1 MTTEHDEDEASRI
14 ESLLTGFEDKY
25 HRVLLK
31 LDTLSRGT
39 FDEDDASSMAA
50 TCLIA
55 QAALLSDLASKDLKS
70 RALKRDIDFA
80 KANAY
85 ASLKNVSIDGKKVTE
100 SALAHLIL
108 RDDEVKRISIE
119 QNEAERDYKHLS
131 NIHALLKEAHL
142 TFRSIK
148 KPT

>member
-1 MTTEHDEDEASRI
+1 MTTENEDVNELI
-14 ESLLTGFEDKY
+14 TGFEEKY
-25 HRVLLK
+25 HKVLRK
-31 LDTLSRGT
+31 LDSLSRGT
-39 FDEDDASSMAA
+39 FDEDDASAMAA
-50 TCLIA
+50 MCLIA
-55 QAALLSDLASKDLKS
+55 QAALLSDLASTDLKS

-85 ASLKNVSIDGKKVTE
+85 SVLRSTTIDGKKVTE

-108 RDDEVKRISIE
+108 KDAEVRRISIE

-131 NIHALLKEAHL
+131 NIHSLLKEAHL

-148 KPT
+148 RPA

>member
-1 MTTEHDEDEASRI
+1 MTTEHDDEQI
-14 ESLLTGFEDKY
+14 KNLLTAFEEKY
-25 HRVLLK
+25 HKVLLK
-31 LDTLSRGT
+31 LDSLSRGT
-39 FDEDDASSMAA
+39 FDEDDASAMAA
-50 TCLIA
+50 ACLLA
-55 QAALLSDLASKDLKS
+55 QAALLSDLSSTDLKS

-85 ASLKNVSIDGKKVTE
+85 AGLKNVSIDGKKVTE

-108 RDDEVKRISIE
+108 RDDEVRRISIE

-148 KPT
+148 KPI